1 MVGAAEIHAIFSGA
15 CAIYAD
21 ASTTELRSSDRGEV
35 DHSPK
40 ALPET
45 DATGLPKGW
54 SSRRGGVCHSSQEPE
69 LVHLCFE
76 PNDAFGV
83 QRARH
88 NCDAESIK
96 REGFWSAS
104 HTVIALEDTTS
115 MMICMPEH
123 IVLVSEASRRS
134 TEEKARFL
142 RSLPAYAHCS
152 RRSLQNMAE
161 VMVRKWVDAETPV
174 VIEVRTILYHLRYR
188 RITVLCQG
196 GAPEDVFFTCS
207 GQLRVV
213 KNAGHPTRQKTVNG
227 TYVHSQLSQEIA
239 LRSCWCRIVIGSGSC
254 FGDLGVL
261 NGVRPTSLH
270 SGGGTLLAA
279 VCYACAN
286 RFHART
292 PSSR

>member
-1 MVGAAEIHAIFSGA
+1 
-15 CAIYAD
+15 
-21 ASTTELRSSDRGEV
+21 
-35 DHSPK
+35 
-40 ALPET
+40 
-45 DATGLPKGW
+45 
-54 SSRRGGVCHSSQEPE
+54 
-69 LVHLCFE
+69 
-76 PNDAFGV
+76 
-83 QRARH
+83 
-88 NCDAESIK
+88 
-96 REGFWSAS
+96 
-104 HTVIALEDTTS
+104 

-123 IVLVSEASRRS
+123 VVLVSEASRRS

-227 TYVHSQLSQEIA
+227 TCVHL
-239 LRSCWCRIVIGSGSC
+239 
-254 FGDLGVL
+254 
-261 NGVRPTSLH
+261 
-270 SGGGTLLAA
+270 
-279 VCYACAN
+279 
-286 RFHART
+286 
-292 PSSR
+292 

>member
-1 MVGAAEIHAIFSGA
+1 M
-15 CAIYAD
+15 
-21 ASTTELRSSDRGEV
+21 
-35 DHSPK
+35 
-40 ALPET
+40 
-45 DATGLPKGW
+45 
-54 SSRRGGVCHSSQEPE
+54 
-69 LVHLCFE
+69 LCFE

-123 IVLVSEASRRS
+123 VVLVSEASRRS

-152 RRSLQNMAE
+152 RRSLQHMAE
-161 VMVRKWVDAETPV
+161 VMVRKWADAETPV
-174 VIEVRTILYHLRYR
+174 VIEVRAILYHPRYR
-188 RITVLCQG
+188 RITVLCGQG
-196 GAPEDVFFTCS
+196 GAPEDVFFTTS

-227 TYVHSQLSQEIA
+227 TCVHL
-239 LRSCWCRIVIGSGSC
+239 
-254 FGDLGVL
+254 
-261 NGVRPTSLH
+261 
-270 SGGGTLLAA
+270 
-279 VCYACAN
+279 
-286 RFHART
+286 
-292 PSSR
+292 

>member
-1 MVGAAEIHAIFSGA
+1 M
-15 CAIYAD
+15 
-21 ASTTELRSSDRGEV
+21 
-35 DHSPK
+35 
-40 ALPET
+40 
-45 DATGLPKGW
+45 
-54 SSRRGGVCHSSQEPE
+54 
-69 LVHLCFE
+69 LCFE

-123 IVLVSEASRRS
+123 VVLVSEASRRS

-161 VMVRKWVDAETPV
+161 VMVRKWADAETPV
-174 VIEVRTILYHLRYR
+174 VIEVRANLYHPPLSSNHRA
-188 RITVLCQG
+188 LCQG
-196 GAPEDVFFTCS
+196 GAPEDVFFTTS

-227 TYVHSQLSQEIA
+227 TCVHLTCSFLKIA
-239 LRSCWCRIVIGSGSC
+239 LRSCLCQ
-254 FGDLGVL
+254 
-261 NGVRPTSLH
+261 
-270 SGGGTLLAA
+270 
-279 VCYACAN
+279 
-286 RFHART
+286 
-292 PSSR
+292 